1 MNFPAKRI
9 SLLVLVALL
18 ALTACTP
25 KSKIT
30 YQPGKVVSCST
41 IPYFVPDHT
50 MALAQQSLPCLDG
63 SKGEFTFHFK
73 GPVVV
78 NVWGS
83 WCGPC
88 EQEMKYFRSLA
99 ATKQVKLVGI
109 DVEEANMKMP
119 RQFIVRNGM
128 TWPSLFDPDGRTRAI
143 FGMGVPVTWFIDT
156 TGTVVHKQVG
166 VMTSAKQLSDLLDQY
181 LGIKVELAA

>member
-1 MNFPAKRI
+1 MKRKSIAILAI
-9 SLLVLVALL
+9 SAALL
-18 ALTACTP
+18 SLATGCTP

-30 YQPGKVVSCST
+30 YKPGKVVSCSS
-41 IPYFVPDHT
+41 IPRFVPDNV
-50 MALAQQSLPCLDG
+50 MIPANQVLRCLDG
-63 SKGEFTFHFK
+63 SASEESLHFK

-88 EQEMKYFRSLA
+88 EQEMKYFRALA
-99 ATKQVKLVGI
+99 ATQKVKIVGI

-119 RQFIVRNGM
+119 RQFIVRQGM

-143 FGMGVPVTWFIDT
+143 FGMGVPVTWFIDA
-156 TGTVVHKQVG
+156 TGSVVHKQIG
-166 VMTSAKQLSDLLDQY
+166 VMTSASQLSDLLAQY
-181 LGIKVELAA
+181 LGITVSLKV